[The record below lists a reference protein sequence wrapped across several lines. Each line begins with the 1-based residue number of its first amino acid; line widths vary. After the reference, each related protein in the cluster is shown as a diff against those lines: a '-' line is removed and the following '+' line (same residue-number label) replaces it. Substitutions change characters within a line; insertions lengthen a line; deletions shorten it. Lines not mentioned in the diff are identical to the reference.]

1 MGIMNYLESKFQTL
15 HMTITAKEGT
25 LSEDEYSNKIREA
38 LRQLGVDLE
47 EE

>member
-15 HMTITAKEGT
+15 HMTITAKGGALTE
-25 LSEDEYSNKIREA
+25 EEYSNKIREA

-47 EE
+47 DE